1 MGIPLAFV
9 ALQERF
15 RAQKLHFLLRR
26 YLSYAVFFQAH
37 AERPPAVPPHVQR
50 SDVVDMGDSAFLS
63 GKNRGVGIVALDHLH
78 AVARTVAA
86 VFFFHIRSLHI
97 FAVR

>member
-15 RAQKLHFLLRR
+15 CAQKLHLLLRR
-26 YLSYAVFFQAH
+26 HLADGVFLEAH
-37 AERPPAVPPHVQR
+37 AKRSPVVPPHVQR
-50 SDVVDMGDSAFLS
+50 AGVVDMGDSAFLS

-86 VFFFHIRSLHI
+86 VFFFHIRSLHV